1 MTNDTPQIQLV
12 FSDEFKTRLR
22 TLIKRYRS
30 IRTDLKPLLDELQSG
45 NFIGD
50 KIPGTGYTVFKV
62 RLKNSDIQKGK
73 SGGYRV
79 IYQLSGDTYILLVI
93 IYSKSDQDD
102 IPANQIRDII
112 DSVWKSN
119 QIHNNARQMSTRQV
133 SAIDFG
139 KFMCLYP
146 TINVIILCMSFS
158 E

>member
-1 MTNDTPQIQLV
+1 MTDETPQVQIL

-30 IRTDLKPLLDELQSG
+30 IRTDIKPLLDELQSG
-45 NFIGD
+45 NLIGD
-50 KIPGTGYTVFKV
+50 QIPGTGYTVFKV

-79 IYQLSGDTYILLVI
+79 IYQLRGDTYILLVV

-112 DSVWKSN
+112 D
-119 QIHNNARQMSTRQV
+119 RT
-133 SAIDFG
+133 
-139 KFMCLYP
+139 
-146 TINVIILCMSFS
+146 
-158 E
+158 

>member
-1 MTNDTPQIQLV
+1 MLNSLPQIQIV

-50 KIPGTGYTVFKV
+50 QIPGTGYTVFKV

-79 IYQLSGDTYILLVI
+79 IYQLRGDTYILLVV

-112 DSVWKSN
+112 D
-119 QIHNNARQMSTRQV
+119 RT
-133 SAIDFG
+133 
-139 KFMCLYP
+139 
-146 TINVIILCMSFS
+146 
-158 E
+158 

>member
-1 MTNDTPQIQLV
+1 MTDEIPQIQIV

-30 IRTDLKPLLDELQSG
+30 IRTDIQPLLNELQSG

-62 RLKNSDIQKGK
+62 RLKNSDIQKSK

-79 IYQLSGDTYILLVI
+79 IYQLRGDTYILLVV

-112 DSVWKSN
+112 DR
-119 QIHNNARQMSTRQV
+119 I
-133 SAIDFG
+133 
-139 KFMCLYP
+139 
-146 TINVIILCMSFS
+146 
-158 E
+158 

>member
-1 MTNDTPQIQLV
+1 MALMTDDTPQIQLL

-30 IRTDLKPLLDELQSG
+30 IRTDLQPLLNELQSG

-50 KIPGTGYTVFKV
+50 QIPGTGYTVFKV

-79 IYQLSGDTYILLVI
+79 IYQLRGDTYILLVV

-112 DSVWKSN
+112 D
-119 QIHNNARQMSTRQV
+119 RT
-133 SAIDFG
+133 
-139 KFMCLYP
+139 
-146 TINVIILCMSFS
+146 
-158 E
+158 

>member
-1 MTNDTPQIQLV
+1 MALMTNETPQIQLV

-50 KIPGTGYTVFKV
+50 QIPGTGYTVFKV

-79 IYQLSGDTYILLVI
+79 IYQLSGDIYILLVV

-102 IPANQIRDII
+102 IPAHQIRDII
-112 DSVWKSN
+112 DSV
-119 QIHNNARQMSTRQV
+119 
-133 SAIDFG
+133 
-139 KFMCLYP
+139 
-146 TINVIILCMSFS
+146 
-158 E
+158 

>member
-1 MTNDTPQIQLV
+1 MALMTDDTPQIQLL

-30 IRTDLKPLLDELQSG
+30 IRTDLQPLLNELQSG

-50 KIPGTGYTVFKV
+50 QIPGTGYTVFKV

-79 IYQLSGDTYILLVI
+79 IYQLRGDTYILLVV

-112 DSVWKSN
+112 DR
-119 QIHNNARQMSTRQV
+119 I
-133 SAIDFG
+133 
-139 KFMCLYP
+139 
-146 TINVIILCMSFS
+146 
-158 E
+158 

>member
-1 MTNDTPQIQLV
+1 MTDEIPQIQIV

-30 IRTDLKPLLDELQSG
+30 IRTDIQPLLNELQSG

-50 KIPGTGYTVFKV
+50 QIPGTGYTVFKV

-79 IYQLSGDTYILLVI
+79 IYQLRGDTYILLVV

-112 DSVWKSN
+112 DR
-119 QIHNNARQMSTRQV
+119 I
-133 SAIDFG
+133 
-139 KFMCLYP
+139 
-146 TINVIILCMSFS
+146 
-158 E
+158 

>member
-1 MTNDTPQIQLV
+1 MALMTEETPQIQLV

-50 KIPGTGYTVFKV
+50 QIPGTGYTVFKV

-79 IYQLSGDTYILLVI
+79 IYQLSSDTYILLVI

-112 DSVWKSN
+112 DRV
-119 QIHNNARQMSTRQV
+119 
-133 SAIDFG
+133 
-139 KFMCLYP
+139 
-146 TINVIILCMSFS
+146 
-158 E
+158 

>member
-1 MTNDTPQIQLV
+1 MTLMNDGTPHIQLV

-30 IRTDLKPLLDELQSG
+30 IRTDLQPLLDELLSG

-50 KIPGTGYTVFKV
+50 QIPGTGYTVFKV

-79 IYQLSGDTYILLVI
+79 IYQLRGDTYILLVV

-112 DSVWKSN
+112 D
-119 QIHNNARQMSTRQV
+119 R
-133 SAIDFG
+133 
-139 KFMCLYP
+139 L
-146 TINVIILCMSFS
+146 
-158 E
+158 

>member
-1 MTNDTPQIQLV
+1 MTDETPQIQIV

-45 NFIGD
+45 NLIGD
-50 KIPGTGYTVFKV
+50 QIPGTGYTVFKV

-79 IYQLSGDTYILLVI
+79 IYQLRGDTYILLVV

-112 DSVWKSN
+112 DR
-119 QIHNNARQMSTRQV
+119 I
-133 SAIDFG
+133 
-139 KFMCLYP
+139 
-146 TINVIILCMSFS
+146 
-158 E
+158 

>member
-1 MTNDTPQIQLV
+1 MTEETPQIQLV

-50 KIPGTGYTVFKV
+50 QIPGTGYTVFKV

-79 IYQLSGDTYILLVI
+79 IYQLSSDTYILLVI

-102 IPANQIRDII
+102 IPANQIRDLI
-112 DSVWKSN
+112 DRV
-119 QIHNNARQMSTRQV
+119 
-133 SAIDFG
+133 
-139 KFMCLYP
+139 
-146 TINVIILCMSFS
+146 
-158 E
+158 